1 MATAIEFKHIHK
13 AYGEKII
20 ISDLSL
26 SIEQGEFVTFIGSSG
41 CGKTT
46 MALLRPPAETF
57 LLMEK
62 TFARRTS
69 LSLGETSATP
79 SKAVFCSHT

>member
-1 MATAIEFKHIHK
+1 MTTAIEFQHIHK

-26 SIEQGEFVTFIGSSG
+26 TIEQGEFVTFIGSSG

-46 MALLRPPAETF
+46 LLK
-57 LLMEK
+57 MVK